1 MSCGARL
8 QDDTLIRSLVAETAK
23 DYANLEQ
30 RVANRLRELD
40 GSKRDIDQFKT
51 QYDTH
56 DKWIETT
63 AAEHFG
69 EGLVVAVEADGIKEQ
84 LRRHQ
89 KFAQHQL
96 SAKQTQLDAV
106 RRMANALRDLAS
118 NEADRSALEQMM
130 KALQAKWR
138 ALSDQSTERERALYD
153 ALLAAGK
160 YKDAMAALID
170 WLRHAQTELSD
181 GLCMLISKLLL
192 HCSLTNI

>member
-1 MSCGARL
+1 MSCGARP

-30 RVANRLRELD
+30 RVANRMRELE
-40 GSKRDIDQFKT
+40 GAKRDIDQFKT
-51 QYDTH
+51 LYDAL
-56 DKWIETT
+56 DKWIDATT
-63 AAEHFG
+63 ADHFG

-118 NEADRSALEQMM
+118 SEADRAALEQMM
-130 KALQAKWR
+130 RALQAKWH
-138 ALSDQSTERERALYD
+138 ALSDQSAERERALYD

-160 YKDAMAALID
+160 YKDAMAALLE
-170 WLRHAQTELSD
+170 WLRHAQTELLD
-181 GLCMLISKLLL
+181 GLCMHTSYL
-192 HCSLTNI
+192 HCSI

>member
-1 MSCGARL
+1 MSCGARP
-8 QDDTLIRSLVAETAK
+8 QDDTLIRSLVAETTK
-23 DYANLEQ
+23 DYANFEQ
-30 RVANRLRELD
+30 RVANRMRELE
-40 GSKRDIDQFKT
+40 GAKRDIDQFKT
-51 QYDTH
+51 QYDAL
-56 DKWIETT
+56 DKWIEVT
-63 AAEHFG
+63 AADHFG

-96 SAKQTQLDAV
+96 SAKQTQLDTM

-118 NEADRSALEQMM
+118 SEADRAGLEQMM

-138 ALSDQSTERERALYD
+138 ALSDQSAEREHERALYD

-160 YKDAMAALID
+160 YKDAMVALLE

-181 GLCMLISKLLL
+181 SLCMHTSYL
-192 HCSLTNI
+192 HC

>member
-1 MSCGARL
+1 M
-8 QDDTLIRSLVAETAK
+8 RSLMAETAK
-23 DYANLEQ
+23 DYANLEH
-30 RVANRLRELD
+30 RVVNRMRELEAA
-40 GSKRDIDQFKT
+40 KRDIGQFKS
-51 QYDTH
+51 QYDAL

-69 EGLVVAVEADGIKEQ
+69 EGLAVAVEADGIKEQ

-89 KFAQHQL
+89 KFAQQQL

-118 NEADRSALEQMM
+118 SEADRAALEQLM

-138 ALSDQSTERERALYD
+138 ALSDKCADRERALYD

-160 YKDAMAALID
+160 CKEAMAALLD
-170 WLRHAQTELSD
+170 WLRHAQSELSD
-181 GLCMLISKLLL
+181 GLCTST
-192 HCSLTNI
+192 SASFF